1 MLSLDEIINEL
12 IEKSKLSKKE
22 LIDMIHSKQSEF
34 SGLVSLEGA
43 AHLVARDLGI
53 DLLKNKEKFY
63 KISDIKSEMRNFSL
77 KARVSSITPLR
88 KFTKKD
94 GTEGRVCNLIIIDG
108 TGEARVPL
116 WDKQIDITEDAI
128 KPGDVIH
135 LKNISS
141 RQNIFGGI
149 ELVLQKTSN
158 IIKIDDDKSLPF
170 PTTTPSIK
178 RIELKDATEGYFE
191 IRAIIVDIF
200 NINPL
205 FYSCPRCKSKLE
217 NTDKGYVCKDHGEVN
232 PDINMIITGIID
244 DGTGTIRAVFF
255 RDMAKEISD
264 IDVKMLQSMTQDDS
278 IKLIK
283 ENVLGKEFLFKGRIQ
298 KNKIF
303 ESLEFVVND
312 IKEVNVLEECNRI
325 INEIKSDDY
334 G

>member
-1 MLSLDEIINEL
+1 MLSLDEILTEL
-12 IEKSKLSKKE
+12 MEKTKLSKTE
-22 LIDMIHSKQSEF
+22 LMDKINDKQEEL

-63 KISDIKSEMRNFSL
+63 KIKDIKPEMRNFSL
-77 KARVSSITPLR
+77 KVRVSSITPVR

-94 GTEGRVCNLIIIDG
+94 GTEGKVCNLIVIDE

-116 WDKQIDITEDAI
+116 WDKQIEITEESL
-128 KPGDVIH
+128 KPGDVIQ
-135 LKNISS
+135 LKNVSS

-149 ELVLQKTSN
+149 ELTLLRTSN
-158 IIKIDDDKSLPF
+158 IIKLEDDKSLP
-170 PTTTPSIK
+170 SIPNLSVSK

-191 IRAIIVDIF
+191 TRAIIVDVFNTNPIF
-200 NINPL
+200 YL
-205 FYSCPRCKSKLE
+205 CPQCKSKVE
-217 NTDKGYVCKDHGEVN
+217 NVNDEYICRDHGKVKPEA
-232 PDINMIITGIID
+232 NMIITGVID
-244 DGTGTIRAVFF
+244 DGTGTMRAVFF
-255 RDMAKEISD
+255 RDTARGISD
-264 IDVKMLQSMTQDDS
+264 IDVKTLQNMTQEEV

-303 ESLEFVVND
+303 ESLEFVVNGVS
-312 IKEVNVLEECNRI
+312 EVNILEESNRI
-325 INEIKSDDY
+325 MDEISELN